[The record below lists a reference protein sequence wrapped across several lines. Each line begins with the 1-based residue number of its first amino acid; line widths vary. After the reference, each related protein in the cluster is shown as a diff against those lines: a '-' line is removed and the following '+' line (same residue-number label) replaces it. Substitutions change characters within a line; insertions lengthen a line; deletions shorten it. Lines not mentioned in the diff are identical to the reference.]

1 MAANPLPDYFE
12 LLRQMTGG
20 QAASAAMPSAATL
33 FDPVEIDKKIGELNI
48 VHLWLSAQTNA
59 VALSIKALEYQR
71 ETIGAMQAA
80 AAAGANASTNSGA
93 IDLAQAAKLFD
104 PALWMQQ
111 AIAGLQAATK
121 PAPDAPPA
129 ADRAASAS
137 APARA
142 PASAKSARSKKK

>member
-33 FDPVEIDKKIGELNI
+33 FDPIEIDKKIGELNI

-71 ETIGAMQAA
+71 DTIGAMQAA
-80 AAAGANASTNSGA
+80 AAAGANASTNSGV

-111 AIAGLQAATK
+111 AMAGLQAATRSV
-121 PAPDAPPA
+121 PDAPPA
-129 ADRAASAS
+129 ADRAAP

-142 PASAKSARSKKK
+142 RASAKSARSKKK